1 VETLKIKTEDI
12 PMFMS
17 FSELNVYELSSILK
31 PENELQ
37 LIEYLIQK
45 AAEFKK
51 QNQKE

>member
-1 VETLKIKTEDI
+1 VETLKIKNEDI

-17 FSELNVYELSSILK
+17 FSELNVYELSPLLK
-31 PENELQ
+31 PENELK